1 MLREIGPPGIQNAL
15 HLLHKVVSLIYT
27 PSTTYPFTISKHTGM
42 TVSQVAYEVLNTGLI
57 EMQKLD
63 AHGYGAGQIRPHPNV
78 HKVVRRVYMPM
89 TVGIHPYL
97 SIPFH
102 HPRIYF
108 S

>member
-1 MLREIGPPGIQNAL
+1 MVRTHVAMFKRRE
-15 HLLHKVVSLIYT
+15 
-27 PSTTYPFTISKHTGM
+27 M
-42 TVSQVAYEVLNTGLI
+42 TVSQVADKVLYAGLI

-63 AHGYGAGQIRPHPNV
+63 AQGYGAGQIRTHPNV

-97 SIPFH
+97 SISFH

>member
-1 MLREIGPPGIQNAL
+1 MVRTHVAMFKRRE
-15 HLLHKVVSLIYT
+15 
-27 PSTTYPFTISKHTGM
+27 M
-42 TVSQVAYEVLNTGLI
+42 TVSQVADKVLYAGLI

-63 AHGYGAGQIRPHPNV
+63 AQGFGAEQIRPHPNV

>member
-1 MLREIGPPGIQNAL
+1 MVRTHVAMFKRRE
-15 HLLHKVVSLIYT
+15 
-27 PSTTYPFTISKHTGM
+27 M
-42 TVSQVAYEVLNTGLI
+42 TDSQVADEVLYAGLI

-63 AHGYGAGQIRPHPNV
+63 AQGYGAGQIRLHPNV

-89 TVGIHPYL
+89 TVGIHHYL

>member
-1 MLREIGPPGIQNAL
+1 MVRTHVAMFKRRE
-15 HLLHKVVSLIYT
+15 
-27 PSTTYPFTISKHTGM
+27 M
-42 TVSQVAYEVLNTGLI
+42 TVSQVADKVLYAVLI

-63 AHGYGAGQIRPHPNV
+63 APGYGAGQIRPHPNV

-97 SIPFH
+97 SILFH

>member
-1 MLREIGPPGIQNAL
+1 MVRTHVAMFKRRE
-15 HLLHKVVSLIYT
+15 
-27 PSTTYPFTISKHTGM
+27 M
-42 TVSQVAYEVLNTGLI
+42 TDNQVADEVLYAGLI

-63 AHGYGAGQIRPHPNV
+63 APGYGAGQIRPHPNV

>member
-1 MLREIGPPGIQNAL
+1 MVRTHVAMFKRRE
-15 HLLHKVVSLIYT
+15 
-27 PSTTYPFTISKHTGM
+27 M
-42 TVSQVAYEVLNTGLI
+42 TVSQVADEVLYAGLI

-63 AHGYGAGQIRPHPNV
+63 AQGYGPGATQRPQPNL

>member
-1 MLREIGPPGIQNAL
+1 MVRTHVAMFKRRE
-15 HLLHKVVSLIYT
+15 
-27 PSTTYPFTISKHTGM
+27 M
-42 TVSQVAYEVLNTGLI
+42 TDSQVADEVLYAGLI

-63 AHGYGAGQIRPHPNV
+63 AQGYGAGQIRPHPNV

>member
-1 MLREIGPPGIQNAL
+1 MVRTHVAMFKRRE
-15 HLLHKVVSLIYT
+15 
-27 PSTTYPFTISKHTGM
+27 M
-42 TVSQVAYEVLNTGLI
+42 TVSQVADEVLYAGLI

-63 AHGYGAGQIRPHPNV
+63 APGYGAGATERPHPNV

>member
-1 MLREIGPPGIQNAL
+1 MADSPSATYRFFVNKVDSFIG
-15 HLLHKVVSLIYT
+15 T
-27 PSTTYPFTISKHTGM
+27 PTTTYPFVISKRTGM

-63 AHGYGAGQIRPHPNV
+63 AQGYGAGQIRPHPNV

-89 TVGIHPYL
+89 PVGIHHYL

>member
-1 MLREIGPPGIQNAL
+1 MVQTHVAMFKRRE
-15 HLLHKVVSLIYT
+15 
-27 PSTTYPFTISKHTGM
+27 M
-42 TVSQVAYEVLNTGLI
+42 TDSQVADEVLYAGLI

-63 AHGYGAGQIRPHPNV
+63 AQGYVAGQIRPHPNV